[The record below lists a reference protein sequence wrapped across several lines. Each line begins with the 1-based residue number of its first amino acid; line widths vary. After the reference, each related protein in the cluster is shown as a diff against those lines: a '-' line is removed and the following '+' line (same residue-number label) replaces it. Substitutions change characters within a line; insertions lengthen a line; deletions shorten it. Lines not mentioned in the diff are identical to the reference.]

1 MINYFS
7 YFLFF
12 FGNFLFIF
20 FIDNE
25 ITYNFLSVYS
35 ITGLIIGPSIFLYFS
50 KLRKSIKFSKIL
62 VISLNLTLFFI
73 SDFFSFLIIV
83 YSINLFYSDFLSSQ
97 SRNNKVNFYFK
108 LCFFLSV
115 IPFIFNI
122 INIDQLLIFRILICS
137 LVIIYFYFNIYSYDN
152 IVVKFPLAYL
162 ISTNFSYFGSLY
174 LLTFILKGFILKIT
188 YIFFQVCFSVI
199 LKMYDMKIRGII
211 KNAKYD
217 LILKFLNLFYILL
230 PLLFINFEISY
241 LIFLI
246 YYSNIIILYL
256 IKIYLL

>member
-1 MINYFS
+1 MINYLS

-12 FGNFLFIF
+12 LGNFLFIF

-25 ITYNFLSVYS
+25 IAYNFLSVYS
-35 ITGLIIGPSIFLYFS
+35 ITGLIIGPTIFLYFS
-50 KLRKSIKFSKIL
+50 KLRKSIKLSKLL
-62 VISLNLTLFFI
+62 VISLNFSLFFVSDFLTL
-73 SDFFSFLIIV
+73 LIIV

-97 SRNNKVNFYFK
+97 SNNKIINFNFK
-108 LCFFLSV
+108 LSFFILV
-115 IPFIFNI
+115 IPFILNI
-122 INIDQLLIFRILICS
+122 ININQLLIFRILVCS
-137 LVIIYFYFNIYSYDN
+137 LVILYFYFKTYSYEK
-152 IVVKFPLAYL
+152 IVVKSPLIYL

-256 IKIYLL
+256 IKTYLI